1 MWLTGILWIY
11 AKGLWDIKL
20 QNADEKKGFVWGQG
34 ENKTKCQKLW
44 TLRQKSR
51 SAEVAWNSSLVL
63 VIDYFTWGEW
73 ATGPMGTDEKNG
85 KSDWSDKT
93 GKENRL
99 DLRKSTN
106 SPETGS
112 HPQIVHIPIL
122 VVTCPSPASQFGIN
136 QFWLFL
142 QCGLYLRV
150 S

>member
-1 MWLTGILWIY
+1 MVSVFDMLKNTSIWNSTLISLTACELM
-11 AKGLWDIKL
+11 ATK
-20 QNADEKKGFVWGQG
+20 EKNLGRIIIMPR
-34 ENKTKCQKLW
+34 NKTKCQKLW

-73 ATGPMGTDEKNG
+73 AIGPMGTDEKNG

-112 HPQIVHIPIL
+112 HPRIVHIPIL

-142 QCGLYLRV
+142 
-150 S
+150 